1 MREKVLRLF
10 EIADNSPDSESEEEV
25 SEEEDLQNSLD
36 LLSSLELDVEEESDG
51 ESDAKERTT
60 ISNKQRKVL
69 PQLLQN
75 CSVILRIINS
85 DEQVNVEEFELLCRE
100 TNLILID
107 HFSFMNIT
115 PTVHAVLAH
124 SPDIIRNNKG
134 VGLNC
139 HSEEGSEG
147 SHKVLRHVREHGARK
162 MSLELNLKDAFR
174 KMWFMS
180 DPTIR
185 NMKRKL
191 ICSHCEDVGH
201 TVRSCPEVK
210 EVGKNEDDL
219 LIESLIY
226 KDLTSYDCLDNPE
239 NMEELHMLDVID
251 EVMEEQGDEKVQT
264 EAAEVDWMDY

>member
-1 MREKVLRLF
+1 MRDKVLRLF
-10 EIADNSPDSESEEEV
+10 EIADNSPDLESDQEMSEEE
-25 SEEEDLQNSLD
+25 ELQNSLD
-36 LLSSLELDVEEESDG
+36 LFNSLELDAEEDSDH
-51 ESDAKERTT
+51 ETATKERTT
-60 ISNKQRKVL
+60 ITNKQRKVL

-85 DEQVNVEEFELLCRE
+85 NEKVNVEEFELLCRK

-134 VGLNC
+134 IGLNC

-147 SHKVLRHVREHGARK
+147 AHKVIRHVREHGARK
-162 MSLELNLKDAFR
+162 MTLELNLKDTFR

-185 NMKRKL
+185 SMKRKL
-191 ICSHCEDVGH
+191 ICSHCEEVGH

-210 EVGKNEDDL
+210 QVGKNEDDL
-219 LIESLIY
+219 LVESLTY
-226 KDLTSYDCLDNPE
+226 KDLTDYDFLDNPD
-239 NMEELHMLDVID
+239 MEEIDLLEVID
-251 EVMEEQGDEKVQT
+251 EVLMEQDGDEKVET
-264 EAAEVDWMDY
+264 EAAENILEED